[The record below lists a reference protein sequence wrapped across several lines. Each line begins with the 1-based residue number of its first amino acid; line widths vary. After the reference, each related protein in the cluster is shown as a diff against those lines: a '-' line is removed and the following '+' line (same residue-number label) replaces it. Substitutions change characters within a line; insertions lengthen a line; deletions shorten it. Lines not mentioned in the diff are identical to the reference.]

1 MLLQVSGELDSPGTA
16 PTRIYVLHR
25 PQAARGTPTLIMN
38 LSPWAQW
45 AASLVGLDW
54 ASS

>member
-25 PQAARGTPTLIMN
+25 PQAAREISPLLMN
-38 LSPWAQW
+38 LIPWARG
-45 AASLVGLDW
+45 AASLVGLDS